1 MSKLFTYTHKVSK
14 RSRGVRL
21 AVHGDG
27 TVVVTAPRW
36 IGKRMVQR
44 FVVEKSDWI
53 LDKLRRVSTRP
64 KKILDTRSRSEYLEH
79 KERARI
85 LVARRLEYFN
95 AQYGFAYKRIS
106 IRNQKTRWGS
116 CSKQGNLSFH
126 YKIAFLPENLAD
138 YIVVH
143 ELCHLKEMN
152 HSKQFWDL
160 VARALPDHKERRKQ
174 IRSL

>member
-1 MSKLFTYTHKVSK
+1 MVMQMVKFDYTFKKSSTA
-14 RSRGVRL
+14 RSVRL
-21 AVHGDG
+21 AVRSDG
-27 TVVVTAPRW
+27 SVVVTAPRW
-36 IGKRMVQR
+36 IGKRMIEK
-44 FVVEKSDWI
+44 FVSEKSEWI
-53 LDKLRRVSTRP
+53 ADKIRRVSTRP
-64 KKILDTRSRSEYLEH
+64 KKILDTRSRIEYLGH

-85 LVARRLEYFN
+85 LAVKRLEYFN
-95 AQYGFAYKRIS
+95 TRYGYTYKKIS

-152 HSKQFWDL
+152 HSKKFWAL
-160 VARALPDHKERRKQ
+160 VARVLPDH
-174 IRSL
+174 

>member
-27 TVVVTAPRW
+27 SVVVTAPRW
-36 IGKRMVQR
+36 ICKRMVQR